1 MIRETTVAQ
10 EQSEARR
17 AGIGSRIWAFFVTG
31 WGTYL
36 ITAVSLVIFVL
47 VWDLI
52 SGGATSSVIL
62 PSPLAVG
69 KALLDVPTMSR
80 FLPNFWT
87 TLQEM
92 IVGFAIGAGAG
103 LFLGFMCIISPL
115 FRRSLQPYI
124 VFFQA
129 IPKIALVPLIFVWFG
144 LGMTS
149 KIALASMQ
157 SFFPIFVNA
166 VLGLTLL
173 PEAEERL
180 MYSLGANRF
189 QRFRM
194 LQLPNALPLIFAGI
208 KTGLTYAFISVIVAE
223 FLGGSTGLGSMIT
236 AFDEANR
243 VDRTF
248 AVIVILSILSLVIF
262 YGIEYLGRK
271 LVFWD
276 KRKENMPSL

>member
-1 MIRETTVAQ
+1 MGETTVTK
-10 EQSEARR
+10 EESKSRG
-17 AGIGSRIWAFFVTG
+17 AGIAKRIWEFFIHG
-31 WGTYL
+31 WGTYI
-36 ITAVSLVIFVL
+36 ITAVSLVVFFW

-52 SGGATSSVIL
+52 SGGVTSSIIL
-62 PSPLAVG
+62 PSPLSVG

-87 TLQEM
+87 TLQSM
-92 IVGFAIGAGAG
+92 FAGFGIGAGAG
-103 LFLGFMCIISPL
+103 LLLGFLCIISPL
-115 FRRSLQPYI
+115 FRRSIQPYI

-129 IPKIALVPLIFVWFG
+129 IPKIALVPLLFVWFG
-144 LGMTS
+144 LGMSS
-149 KIALASMQ
+149 KIYLAGMQ
-157 SFFPIFVNA
+157 SFFPVFVNTA
-166 VLGLTLL
+166 LGLTLL

-194 LQLPNALPLIFAGI
+194 LQVPNALPLIFAGI
-208 KTGLTYAFISVIVAE
+208 KTALTYAFISIIVGE

-243 VDRTF
+243 TDRTF
-248 AVIVILSILSLVIF
+248 AVIVILSLLSLVIF